1 LLGYVYNSIGMIR
14 RNQVEI
20 LDHDS
25 VPDELA
31 ERAYRDIARIHSW
44 IGDTNFIVRAIGGD
58 PLPVRRVLDVGCA
71 TGLVLQQVGRRLG
84 VDVVGVD
91 INPRPRVAAPV
102 PIVQADARRDS
113 LPLADVAFS
122 MHLGHHLHEG
132 DLAYLIRNVGR
143 FCRRFILLDLVRH
156 PLPLALFRLFI
167 APFVCPI
174 DAEDGQRSIRRSF
187 TPVELH
193 GITASALAG
202 TGGSFRLSVAPLH
215 ARQVIDISYAN
226 VPSRR
231 GGLQGDYSELR
242 CS

>member
-1 LLGYVYNSIGMIR
+1 MIR
-14 RNQVEI
+14 KNQVEI

-25 VPDELA
+25 LPDEVV

-44 IGDTNFIVRAIGGD
+44 MGDTNCIVRAIHHD
-58 PLPVRRVLDVGCA
+58 PLPVGRVLDVGCA
-71 TGLVLQQVGRRLG
+71 TGLVLEQVGRRLG
-84 VDVVGVD
+84 VDVIGVD

-102 PIVQADARRDS
+102 QILQADARCDS

-122 MHLGHHLHEG
+122 MHLGHHLHAH
-132 DLAYLIRNVGR
+132 DLGHLIRNVGR
-143 FCRRFILLDLVRH
+143 YCRRFILLDLVRH
-156 PLPLALFRLFI
+156 PLPLALFRLFV

-174 DAEDGQRSIRRSF
+174 DAEDGKRSIRRSF

-193 GITASALAG
+193 GITTSALAG
-202 TGGSFRLSVAPLH
+202 TGGTFRLSVAPFC

-226 VPSRR
+226 MQAGREWAHPE
-231 GGLQGDYSELR
+231 YSELS